1 MGGTDAGQLLECVAA
16 RRARQASGRQDQD
29 GWNGWIGQ
37 DGTGWDGMGWD
48 AHTDTHMWASRLTL
62 GQPRD
67 ARHGREYWGLGR
79 ADVAANRCFA

>member
-48 AHTDTHMWASRLTL
+48 GMGWDGMRTQTRTC
-62 GQPRD
+62 
-67 ARHGREYWGLGR
+67 GL
-79 ADVAANRCFA
+79 AVLL